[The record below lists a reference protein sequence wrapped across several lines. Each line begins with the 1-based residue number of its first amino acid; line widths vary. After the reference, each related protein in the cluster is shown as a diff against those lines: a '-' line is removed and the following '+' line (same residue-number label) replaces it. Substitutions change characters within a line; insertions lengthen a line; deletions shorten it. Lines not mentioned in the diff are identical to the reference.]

1 MLYASSA
8 SMVGSMAP
16 PAGVGVW
23 LRVGDGDDGGGSDR
37 VKAARGGN
45 TNAPLFSSM
54 DSMTT
59 GSRPGNMAVR
69 LVMASSNV
77 MVRCAMADSW
87 LLAVGVCGCGGG

>member
-1 MLYASSA
+1 MR
-8 SMVGSMAP
+8 
-16 PAGVGVW
+16 
-23 LRVGDGDDGGGSDR
+23 RVCGGDGDT
-37 VKAARGGN
+37 VNAVRGHN
-45 TNAPLFSSM
+45 DAPLFSSM

-87 LLAVGVCGCGGG
+87 LLAVSAGAVVGDAVVGAAGKCGRASAGGQVRQGGP